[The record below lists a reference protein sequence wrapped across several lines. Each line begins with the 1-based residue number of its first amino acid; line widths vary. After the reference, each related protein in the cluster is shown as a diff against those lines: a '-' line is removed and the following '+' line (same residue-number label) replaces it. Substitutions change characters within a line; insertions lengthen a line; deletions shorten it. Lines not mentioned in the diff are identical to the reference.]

1 LKLKECPPV
10 IVATIIFVAVVIMG
24 LMSISSMGYPAGY
37 GSGFLSVMTVTAIAA
52 AIWKRFFVCND
63 SDRNSSSNVLYVL
76 YFDMGNTKTAKKK

>member
-1 LKLKECPPV
+1 MKLKECPPV

-52 AIWKRFFVCND
+52 TMSFMSYILTWGILKLLRKNNNND
-63 SDRNSSSNVLYVL
+63 VV
-76 YFDMGNTKTAKKK
+76 